1 MIGIT
6 RAVELQVAKGIIKC
20 DWCGGLAEYGWDA
33 HTIITPNGILEL
45 WDDCC
50 THYYKKDVDTYGIG
64 V

>member
-45 WDDCC
+45 CDDCC
-50 THYYKKDVDTYGIG
+50 TH
-64 V
+64 